1 MKRGRVKYDLIQT
14 ICHSFCHP
22 LGGEKIKIILKNE
35 KHHILVYEL
44 NLHSHCSALVEV
56 MNKVKDH
63 QDAIIFVCFSFSVWV
78 VWGQTFQSKAYLSFN
93 QCMFIAF
100 FTHECRLY

>member
-35 KHHILVYEL
+35 KNTIFKKDQMAYQL
-44 NLHSHCSALVEV
+44 N
-56 MNKVKDH
+56 
-63 QDAIIFVCFSFSVWV
+63 
-78 VWGQTFQSKAYLSFN
+78 
-93 QCMFIAF
+93 
-100 FTHECRLY
+100 

>member
-35 KHHILVYEL
+35 EKKTIF
-44 NLHSHCSALVEV
+44 
-56 MNKVKDH
+56 KKD
-63 QDAIIFVCFSFSVWV
+63 
-78 VWGQTFQSKAYLSFN
+78 
-93 QCMFIAF
+93 
-100 FTHECRLY
+100 

>member
-35 KHHILVYEL
+35 KHHIDLLPPKLQRRGLV
-44 NLHSHCSALVEV
+44 
-56 MNKVKDH
+56 
-63 QDAIIFVCFSFSVWV
+63 F
-78 VWGQTFQSKAYLSFN
+78 
-93 QCMFIAF
+93 
-100 FTHECRLY
+100 